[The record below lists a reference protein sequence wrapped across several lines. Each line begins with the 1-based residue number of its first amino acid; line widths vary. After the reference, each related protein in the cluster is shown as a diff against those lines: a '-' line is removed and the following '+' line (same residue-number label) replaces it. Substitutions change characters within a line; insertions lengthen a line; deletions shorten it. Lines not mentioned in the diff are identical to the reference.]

1 MNSFSALFIFSSIF
15 FVSASFAV
23 AREFS
28 VPVML
33 NAFWPLANAE
43 KKTADINMI
52 RTKIAPFIA
61 PPSVLQN

>member
-1 MNSFSALFIFSSIF
+1 
-15 FVSASFAV
+15 
-23 AREFS
+23 
-28 VPVML
+28 ML